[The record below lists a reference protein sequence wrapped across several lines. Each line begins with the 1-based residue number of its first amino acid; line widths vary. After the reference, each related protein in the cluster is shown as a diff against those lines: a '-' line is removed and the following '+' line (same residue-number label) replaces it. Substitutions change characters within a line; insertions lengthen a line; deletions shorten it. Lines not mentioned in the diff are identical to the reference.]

1 MQKMAM
7 KLIIQGISFTNLKPE
22 LIQLIIDIQKY
33 ITVAILTIKSKKMI
47 PRITITSNLISV
59 SATWRGWA
67 EIKFC
72 KTGKNSMKAVSSFL
86 FISDEIFL

>member
-7 KLIIQGISFTNLKPE
+7 KLIIHGISFTNLKPE
-22 LIQLIIDIQKY
+22 LIQLIIDTQKY
-33 ITVAILTIKSKKMI
+33 ITVAILTITRKTRI
-47 PRITITSNLISV
+47 LRITITSNLISV

-72 KTGKNSMKAVSSFL
+72 KTGKNSMKAVFC
-86 FISDEIFL
+86 FQFKKY